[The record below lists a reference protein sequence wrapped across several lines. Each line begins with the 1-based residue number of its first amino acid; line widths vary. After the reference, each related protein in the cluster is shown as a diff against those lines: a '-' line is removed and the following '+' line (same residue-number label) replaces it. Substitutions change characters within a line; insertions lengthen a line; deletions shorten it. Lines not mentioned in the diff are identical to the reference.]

1 MKVIKTRPIA
11 ITADCLQG
19 ILASLGSRLKKKT
32 ARTELSKY
40 GAKPESDL
48 SSQLLG
54 TAHTNLEGLR
64 YFILEF
70 FFSEEIALCDLMV
83 FK

>member
-64 YFILEF
+64 YLFYF
-70 FFSEEIALCDLMV
+70 RGFFSAEIALAV
-83 FK
+83 W